1 MFLNGL
7 QLSKSRYR
15 ARAHCKHQQSRSL
28 WDTLASSEEHA
39 REARFLQALQGCRQH
54 IRAPFCC
61 PGHHGVPGRHWPP
74 FEALL
79 TQEREALLTH
89 DLAEQPE
96 LDNLQQPS
104 GVLLE
109 AQERAAAVYETA
121 RTFFLVNGSTSGIL
135 AALLAACS
143 QRATDPSHCYA
154 LIPRNTHQ
162 SVFHALALTGLH
174 PVYLSPRC
182 ADARYQIIGPVETT
196 TVEAALAALAPRVA
210 VVVLTSPTYHG
221 HVGDVSRIA
230 TLCRQYGA
238 LLVVD
243 EAHGAHLGLYP
254 QLPPSARQLGADLVV
269 QSTHK
274 TLLALTQAAMLH
286 VPFGSQVAP
295 EAVAEAVRMVSSTS
309 PNAWLLAS
317 LEATVSALEDV
328 RWRTNWFER
337 ACSVANDI
345 RNALPILPNDDMTR
359 FCLLLPDDVDGLL
372 FDSFLIE
379 QYGVYMELA
388 AKAHSTGIVTGANDA
403 THVAVLVE
411 AFQALVADPRLRGTR
426 SASDGCNF
434 QLQEAPSGFHV
445 ADCSLRAVLY
455 RRRQWRPLQNAAGAI
470 AAAALSPYPPGIP
483 WVAPGERISSMVV
496 ASLLEAYRAGCAIS
510 GLHGAELL
518 VAVVDDEANA
528 VRGC

>member
-1 MFLNGL
+1 MKYSRNIAHKLLAGEFLCDQSPGDVFSDSRYSEFAETLVTSARLREYTLAFRYRSMTWSTTEKRVQPLVAFGPTSSVREAAAAPKSRVEPHHALVTFTLFRACLGHVSDGL

-154 LIPRNTHQ
+154 LIPRNAHQ

-295 EAVAEAVRMVSSTS
+295 EAVADAVRMVSSTS
-309 PNAWLLAS
+309 PNA
-317 LEATVSALEDV
+317 VAL
-328 RWRTNWFER
+328 
-337 ACSVANDI
+337 
-345 RNALPILPNDDMTR
+345 
-359 FCLLLPDDVDGLL
+359 
-372 FDSFLIE
+372 
-379 QYGVYMELA
+379 
-388 AKAHSTGIVTGANDA
+388 
-403 THVAVLVE
+403 
-411 AFQALVADPRLRGTR
+411 
-426 SASDGCNF
+426 
-434 QLQEAPSGFHV
+434 
-445 ADCSLRAVLY
+445 
-455 RRRQWRPLQNAAGAI
+455 
-470 AAAALSPYPPGIP
+470 
-483 WVAPGERISSMVV
+483 GES
-496 ASLLEAYRAGCAIS
+496 
-510 GLHGAELL
+510 
-518 VAVVDDEANA
+518 
-528 VRGC
+528 